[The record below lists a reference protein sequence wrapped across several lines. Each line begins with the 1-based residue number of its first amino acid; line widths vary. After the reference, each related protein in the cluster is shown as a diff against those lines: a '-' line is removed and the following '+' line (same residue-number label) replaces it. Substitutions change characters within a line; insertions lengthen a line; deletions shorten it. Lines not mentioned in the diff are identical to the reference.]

1 MSCLNRKD
9 LGLLVLRLGT
19 GGVLVAHGTQ
29 KLFGWFGGGGIEGTA
44 KGMEHMGFL
53 PAKPSAIAAGLGEAG
68 GGALLALGL
77 ATPVAGAAAA
87 GTMAGA
93 ISVHTPNGFFIQSGG
108 YEYPAFLGLCAA
120 GLGLAGAGRYSL
132 DRLTGHRLDRTA
144 YVLVAFAASAAAATA
159 VVSRR
164 VTPEPPAPLAPSS
177 DDPDDRDDPDAA
189 DIVADAEPGNGDEG
203 FVI

>member
-19 GGVLVAHGTQ
+19 GGVLIAHGTQ

-53 PAKPSAIAAGLGEAG
+53 PARESAVAAGLGEAG

-87 GTMAGA
+87 GAMAGA
-93 ISVHTPNGFFIQSGG
+93 VAVHTPNGFFSQGGG

-120 GLGLAGAGRYSL
+120 GLGLAGAGCYSL
-132 DRLTGHRLDRTA
+132 DRLTGHRLDRTS

-164 VTPEPPAPLAPSS
+164 VVPGPPEPPAP
-177 DDPDDRDDPDAA
+177 AA
-189 DIVADAEPGNGDEG
+189 DTPDSGDSG
-203 FVI
+203 L